1 MLRVETG
8 VVCFSHLQSTLFGVE
23 YTRDREP
30 VRTGGWAQE
39 ALCLAVIHIFTAI
52 RTQPSHRKTRSE
64 RSGNDTNAVMT
75 FKRPP
80 LSRGRTFL
88 KTTATQLEHAE
99 AHTCLRHDKANL
111 VIGCLQILVSTKT
124 WHALHHTSYFHLL
137 SHFFLHP
144 VFTFLPDPQIQ
155 STTIYFAVVGDHK
168 QAKPL
173 TWLILWCCECG
184 FVPSKNRKTAMD
196 VLELICLRDGLEC
209 EVLNTAALQN
219 CLHLMLLLLHIIS
232 LTTFISGYLRPSVQ
246 HLYQTW
252 FQIMW
257 RSLRICSFQICFLP
271 ILSYTPEIS
280 V

>member
-30 VRTGGWAQE
+30 VWTGGWAQE
-39 ALCLAVIHIFTAI
+39 ASCLAVIHIFTAI

-64 RSGNDTNAVMT
+64 RSGNYTNAVMT

-80 LSRGRTFL
+80 LSRGKDL
-88 KTTATQLEHAE
+88 PQNYSNTAGACRGTHLPQ
-99 AHTCLRHDKANL
+99 TRQSKLRHWMFADPGEHKDLN
-111 VIGCLQILVSTKT
+111 
-124 WHALHHTSYFHLL
+124 ALNHTSCFHLL

-144 VFTFLPDPQIQ
+144 VLTFLPDPQIQ
-155 STTIYFAVVGDHK
+155 STTVYFAVVNDHK

-184 FVPSKNRKTAMD
+184 FVSSKNRKTAMD

-209 EVLNTAALQN
+209 EVLNTAALQK
-219 CLHLMLLLLHIIS
+219 LSPSYATFTPHHFSDHI
-232 LTTFISGYLRPSVQ
+232 
-246 HLYQTW
+246 H
-252 FQIMW
+252 
-257 RSLRICSFQICFLP
+257 
-271 ILSYTPEIS
+271 
-280 V
+280 